1 MYRSRTQQAQHPP
14 SATTAPSIATAF
26 AMLAFCLLLLA
37 PRLAIPG
44 GSSADGPAVPVLA
57 IGSVAPD
64 FCLQGIDDHK
74 HCLKDYAVSQVLVLV
89 FTCNHCPTAQ
99 LYESRVQQL
108 AADYK
113 NRNVALV
120 AIEANKPEAV
130 RLDELGYTDVGDSFE
145 DMKTRAKFRAFDYP
159 YLYDGETQSVSKA
172 YGPTAT
178 PHLFIFDAER
188 KLRYEGRLDNNP
200 RENYVTRKDAREAI
214 DSLLAGKPVEVA
226 KTPSV
231 GCSTKWWFKEADG
244 KKELAKIEAQPV
256 DVHPASADDLKALRK
271 NSTGKLLLVDFW
283 ATWCGP
289 CIEEF
294 PDLET
299 MYRMYG
305 HRAFDLV
312 TVSINYPDEKA
323 GVFSALTKQHATTK
337 NLMLGSTDIYSL
349 IASFDPQWNAAVPYN
364 VLIKPGGEI
373 VYQHQ
378 GALDALE
385 LRRAIIANI
394 VDDNYIGH
402 QAYWKSALS
411 K

>member
-1 MYRSRTQQAQHPP
+1 MKACSKRASRFGRDRFRFP
-14 SATTAPSIATAF
+14 SFLLVSA
-26 AMLAFCLLLLA
+26 LALLA
-37 PRLAIPG
+37 SVCAI
-44 GSSADGPAVPVLA
+44 STRADGPAPPTLA
-57 IGSVAPD
+57 INSPAPD
-64 FCLQGIDDHK
+64 FCLQGIDDQK
-74 HCLKDYAVSQVLVLV
+74 HCLKDYAASKVLVLV

-99 LYESRVQQL
+99 LYESRIQKL
-108 AADYK
+108 ADDYK
-113 NRNVALV
+113 SRNVALV
-120 AIEANKPEAV
+120 AIEANNPKAV
-130 RLDELGYTDVGDSFE
+130 RLDELGYTDVSDSFDE
-145 DMKTRAKFRAFDYP
+145 MKIRAKFRNFNYP
-159 YLYDGETQSVSKA
+159 YLYDGETQSVSHA

-178 PHLFIFDAER
+178 PHLFILDAER

-200 RENYVTRKDAREAI
+200 RENLVTRNDAREAI

-231 GCSTKWWFKEADG
+231 GCSTKWMYKEADS
-244 KKELAKIEAQPV
+244 KKELEKIEAQPV
-256 DVHPASADDLKALRK
+256 SVDLASADDLKALRK
-271 NSTGKLLLVDFW
+271 NSTGRLLLIDFW

-289 CIEEF
+289 CIEQF

-305 HRAFDLV
+305 KRAFDLV

-323 GVFSALTKQHATTK
+323 GVLSALTKQHATSR
-337 NLMLGSTDIYSL
+337 NLVLGSTDIYSL
-349 IASFDPQWNAAVPYN
+349 IASFDPQWNAAVPYT
-364 VLIKPGGEI
+364 VLIKPDGEI

-378 GALDALE
+378 GAIDPIE

-402 QAYWKSALS
+402 QAYWRSALS